1 MNRLSLPTRAVST
14 QSIYNE
20 ALDLVKANGDV
31 SYALGS
37 PLRAFGADHGGSR
50 GRRNAMERWD
60 LNEGGSEVTVVR
72 FHVSGPQGAGSV
84 QVQVPANRRRGE
96 FTYII
101 FEPARSRKMV
111 HVLDNR
117 GELAAKAMVAPPPE
131 VPKPKEVAAS
141 A

>member
-1 MNRLSLPTRAVST
+1 
-14 QSIYNE
+14 
-20 ALDLVKANGDV
+20 
-31 SYALGS
+31 
-37 PLRAFGADHGGSR
+37 
-50 GRRNAMERWD
+50 MERWD

-101 FEPARSRKMV
+101 FEPARSRKMI

-117 GELAAKAMVAPPPE
+117 GELAAKVAVAPPHE
-131 VPKPKEVAAS
+131 VPKPIKEEAAS